1 MLYRLRHQAAHV
13 GALDADALD
22 HLRLAIRAEQIDLRL
37 SCAGDVNMRGLMI
50 QGVDHEPKAKGAVNY
65 TITSNNPSDGFS
77 QWSGY

>member
-1 MLYRLRHQAAHV
+1 MLHRLRHQAADV
-13 GALDADALD
+13 GTFDADALD
-22 HLRLAIRAEQIDLRL
+22 HLRSAICAQQIDLGL
-37 SCAGDVNMRGLMI
+37 SCAGDVNMRGFVI